1 VAYKKATVVVGV
13 RVSPEAKAALDADGD
28 AKRQMFEAV
37 GLALA
42 NGKSYAD
49 VIAAMRGLMSNA
61 KEIAEEIRE
70 AFRDESNQIY
80 PPAMIGFLIDAVAV
94 VIAKHLGP
102 APKSD

>member
-49 VIAAMRGLMSNA
+49 VIAAMR
-61 KEIAEEIRE
+61 
-70 AFRDESNQIY
+70 
-80 PPAMIGFLIDAVAV
+80 
-94 VIAKHLGP
+94 
-102 APKSD
+102 